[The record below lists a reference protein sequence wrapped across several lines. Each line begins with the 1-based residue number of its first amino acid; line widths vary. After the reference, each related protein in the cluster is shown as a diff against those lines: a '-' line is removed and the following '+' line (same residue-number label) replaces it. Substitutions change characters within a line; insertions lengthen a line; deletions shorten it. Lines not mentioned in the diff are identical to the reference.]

1 MGTPDF
7 GSTSTDYFE
16 EKHKMIVNFKKS
28 ILMVAGA
35 ALQKLM
41 DKFQNEQEIMMN
53 LADML
58 ILTYAAESTALR
70 VEKLYSK
77 YDESKISLYKDI
89 LDVFMFDTASKI
101 NKYGIDAIC
110 SFAEGDEQAGMM
122 MGMKRFTKAASINV
136 VIARRRIAESLIEA
150 NNYNL

>member
-1 MGTPDF
+1 
-7 GSTSTDYFE
+7 
-16 EKHKMIVNFKKS
+16 
-28 ILMVAGA
+28 
-35 ALQKLM
+35 
-41 DKFQNEQEIMMN
+41 
-53 LADML
+53 ML